1 MKGYVVVGLN
11 HKTAAVELREAFA
24 VGGDLAGPLRELRE
38 LAGEAAIL
46 GTCNRVEVYTYGG
59 RDPAKIVAWLAARA
73 GRSPEDVHRHGYVRI
88 GRNACKHLFFVA
100 SSLDSLVVG
109 ETQIRRQVRVAY
121 ETATEAGTVGPMLHR
136 LFQTA
141 LSVSKEIRER
151 TGVGRGS
158 VSVAAAAADL
168 AERIFSDLADAQV
181 LVIGAGETAE
191 LVMNHLFSRGVRR
204 FHVLNRTAERA
215 AELAARF
222 EAAGGG
228 LETLGEHL
236 PQADILVAAAGD
248 EDTIVRAD
256 TMRAALRRRRGRP
269 IVALD
274 IAVPR
279 GVDPA
284 IDGLD
289 NVYRYDMDSLTE
301 VTQDALRYRRREFL
315 QCCTMIDGAT
325 LRLAEKA
332 RTRQLGVAIAELEH
346 GYRTIAES
354 ELEALEQRLPE
365 LPEGERKHVRRA
377 VHRIVRKLL
386 HMPVRA
392 LRDGSPEESEVIR
405 RAFAAREKEAGE

>member
-1 MKGYVVVGLN
+1 MNGYVVVGLN
-11 HKTAAVELREAFA
+11 HKTAPVELREEFA
-24 VGGDLAGPLRELRE
+24 VADLAQPLGELQE
-38 LAGEAAIL
+38 LAGEAMIL
-46 GTCNRVEVYTYGG
+46 GTCNRFEVYTYAAP
-59 RDPAKIVAWLAARA
+59 DPERIVSWIAARA
-73 GRSPEDVHRHGYVRI
+73 GRPPEDVRRHGYVRI

-100 SSLDSLVVG
+100 ASLDSLVVG
-109 ETQIRRQVRVAY
+109 ETQIRRQVREAY
-121 ETATEAGTVGPMLHR
+121 EAATEAGGVGPMLHR
-136 LFQTA
+136 LCQTA

-158 VSVAAAAADL
+158 VSVAGAAADL
-168 AERIFSDLADAQV
+168 AERIFSDLVGAQV

-191 LVMNHLFSRGVRR
+191 LVMNHLSSRGVRR
-204 FHVLNRTAERA
+204 FHVLNRTPARA

-222 EAAGGG
+222 EADGGG

-236 PQADILVAAAGD
+236 PQADILVAAAGG
-248 EDTIVRAD
+248 EESLVPVGA
-256 TMRAALRRRRGRP
+256 MRAALRRRRGRP

-274 IAVPR
+274 VAVPR
-279 GVDPA
+279 GVDPG

-301 VTQDALRYRRREFL
+301 VTQDALRHRRREFL
-315 QCCTMIDGAT
+315 QCCTMVDGAT

-332 RTRQLGVAIAELEH
+332 RNRQLGTAISELEKGYTAIAE
-346 GYRTIAES
+346 G
-354 ELEALEQRLPE
+354 ELEALEHRLPQ
-365 LPEGERKHVRRA
+365 LPEEERKHVRRA

-405 RAFAAREKEAGE
+405 RAFAAREKRGGE

>member
-1 MKGYVVVGLN
+1 VRGYMVVGLN
-11 HKTAAVELREAFA
+11 HKTASVELREEFA
-24 VGGDLAGPLRELRE
+24 VKEVADPLAELRKFASE
-38 LAGEAAIL
+38 VVIL
-46 GTCNRVEVYTYGG
+46 GTCNRVEVYTYGAA
-59 RDPAKIVAWLAARA
+59 DPEGIVAWLAARA
-73 GRSPEDVHRHGYVRI
+73 GRPPEDLRRHGYVRI

-109 ETQIRRQVRVAY
+109 ETQIRRQVREAY
-121 ETATEAGTVGPMLHR
+121 ETATEVGAVGPMLHR

-168 AERIFSDLADAQV
+168 AERVFSDLVGAQV

-191 LVMNHLFSRGVRR
+191 LVMNHLSTRGVRR
-204 FHVLNRTAERA
+204 FHVLNRTLARAE
-215 AELAARF
+215 ELAARF
-222 EAAGGG
+222 QAEGGG
-228 LETLGEHL
+228 LEALGEHL
-236 PQADILVAAAGD
+236 PRADILVAAAGG
-248 EDTIVRAD
+248 EESLVTVAA
-256 TMRAALRRRRGRP
+256 MRAALKRRRGRP

-274 IAVPR
+274 VAVPR
-279 GVDPA
+279 GVDPG

-301 VTQDALRYRRREFL
+301 VTRDALRHRRREFL
-315 QCCTMIDGAT
+315 QCCTMVDGAT

-332 RTRQLGVAIAELEH
+332 RSRRLGTAISELERGYTAIAED
-346 GYRTIAES
+346 
-354 ELEALEQRLPE
+354 ELEALEHRLPQ
-365 LPEGERKHVRRA
+365 LPEEERKHVRRA
-377 VHRIVRKLL
+377 VHRIVKKLL

-405 RAFAAREKEAGE
+405 RAFAARGKRGGE